1 MVDIPMR
8 SSGAID
14 KQSVLSL
21 NRIKVQGA
29 KDRQSIQ
36 DINKNSYQEGVQNQ
50 QSAASRGMGVQPASV
65 SSPAPVQAAPAIR
78 QMTVPQLNNIVR
90 KGQKVPLENT
100 GKLSRINACLGWNIK
115 NPACDVDVSAFLL
128 SANKVISDDWFVF
141 YGHPNSPDS
150 STAISSDNGTD
161 RQIVSIDFTKLD
173 ERVEKIVFVL
183 TINEALEKRLNFSMI
198 QDAYVRI
205 LDADTRSELV
215 SFMMDEY
222 YDNVTSMMIGEV
234 YKYNGAW
241 KFNAIGNGV
250 ARDLA
255 GLCELYGVQVD

>member
-1 MVDIPMR
+1 
-8 SSGAID
+8 
-14 KQSVLSL
+14 
-21 NRIKVQGA
+21 
-29 KDRQSIQ
+29 
-36 DINKNSYQEGVQNQ
+36 
-50 QSAASRGMGVQPASV
+50 
-65 SSPAPVQAAPAIR
+65 
-78 QMTVPQLNNIVR
+78 MTVPQLNNIVR

-100 GKLSRINACLGWNIK
+100 GNLSRINACLGWNIK